1 MLTYLYILM
10 YLYHILYLSHK
21 QFLIWEEEEREGD
34 RDTKC
39 VYNLQHF
46 EHLLSVLVYAHQ
58 INYKLQFRSTLIF
71 LKLGILHGAKQ
82 VSSLS

>member
-1 MLTYLYILM
+1 MLIYLYILM
-10 YLYHILYLSHK
+10 YLYRILYLKHK
-21 QFLIWEEEEREGD
+21 QFLTWDEEERE

-46 EHLLSVLVYAHQ
+46 EHPLSLLEYTHQ
-58 INYKLQFRSTLIF
+58 INYELHFRLTLIF

-82 VSSLS
+82 VSLLF